1 MTEIPP
7 TSRTP
12 QAPEQPRSPEPPQ
25 ALEPPRVPVVLAA
38 LDKDDSSSSVLGTGV
53 KFAEIIGAGVEAL
66 HAGTSL
72 PATLCMLAR
81 RAGVAL
87 RRIDGPAN
95 RALVAEIVRPEV
107 RAIVVGAGLER
118 SGRHPVGPTTRY
130 VAERSSKFVV
140 IVPVAPKGSE
150 GPLSHLLVPLE
161 GTASSSRP
169 ILEALFPL
177 LVTGAEVEV
186 LHVFTQETLPR
197 MLDHPVRDFE
207 LIGRE
212 FLAKHCP
219 GASRILLRAG
229 PIADRVREACDKG
242 PCGMIVLS
250 WSQVSSGGRA
260 RVVRDVLSTSAIPVL
275 LLPVAG
281 DAGRTALPDA
291 ASHGAP

>member
-7 TSRTP
+7 ASP
-12 QAPEQPRSPEPPQ
+12 APEQPYPPQ
-25 ALEPPRVPVVLAA
+25 TPAAPIVLAA
-38 LDKDDSSSSVLGTGV
+38 LDQDDSSSSVLGTGV
-53 KFAEIIGAGVEAL
+53 RFAEMIGAGVEAL

-81 RAGVAL
+81 RVGVAI
-87 RRIDGPAN
+87 RRVDGPAN
-95 RALVAEIVRPEV
+95 RALVAELERPEV

-118 SGRHPVGPTTRY
+118 SGDRPVGPTTRY

-140 IVPVAPKGSE
+140 IVPVSAREQE
-150 GPLSHLLVPLE
+150 GPLRHLLVPLE
-161 GTASSSRP
+161 GTEPSSRP

-197 MLDHPVRDFE
+197 MLDDPVRDFE

-219 GASRILLRAG
+219 SASRILLRAG
-229 PIADRVREACDKG
+229 SVADRVREVCDKG
-242 PCGMIVLS
+242 PCDMIVLS
-250 WSQVSSGGRA
+250 WSQVSSSERA
-260 RVVRDVLSTSAIPVL
+260 RVVRGVLSTSAIPVL
-275 LLPVAG
+275 LLPVAKDEG
-281 DAGRTALPDA
+281 PTALPE
-291 ASHGAP
+291 AS